1 MGRSERRRAA
11 GLTRRSAILA
21 GSATA
26 LAAASP
32 ARAEDRWRTA
42 FGLDEAD
49 FSAMSQT
56 LGSEGRRLIH
66 LDAYAVAGAPRFAA
80 IWDQRPGPA
89 TIARRGLTSDE
100 YLTTQ
105 GEMTAK
111 GYRLSRVSG
120 YESSGQPLY
129 AALWT
134 EGSGPDLQARH
145 GLALEDYR
153 RAFGALTE
161 QGYRLTWV
169 RGYGVAGAPQF
180 AAIFEK
186 DDGPDF
192 FSKHNLDSAQ
202 YQAALGDATSQG
214 YRLRH
219 VCGYVAGEAV
229 NFAAIW
235 EFGQGAAWQ
244 AKHNL
249 PADQLQAAQT
259 TLGPQGYRLA
269 DVSGYGVGAAALYAA
284 IWVYD

>member
-1 MGRSERRRAA
+1 V
-11 GLTRRSAILA
+11 TRRTTILA

-26 LAAASP
+26 LAAAAP
-32 ARAEDRWRTA
+32 ARADERWRAA

-49 FSAMSQT
+49 ISAMSQT
-56 LGSEGRRLIH
+56 LANEGRRLIH

-80 IWDQRPGPA
+80 IWDLRPGPA
-89 TIARRGLTSDE
+89 TIARRGLSSDQ
-100 YLTTQ
+100 YMAAQ

-111 GYRLSRVSG
+111 GYRLSRVAG
-120 YESSGQPLY
+120 YESSGTALY

-134 EGSGPDLQARH
+134 EGAGAELQARH
-145 GLALEDYR
+145 GLAVDDYR
-153 RAFGALTE
+153 RTFGELTE

-169 RGYGVAGAPQF
+169 RGYAVAGAPQF

-186 DDGPDF
+186 DEGPDF
-192 FSKHNLDSAQ
+192 FSRHNLDSAQ
-202 YQAALGDATSQG
+202 YQTALADASSQG

-219 VCGYVAGEAV
+219 VCGYLAGETV

-235 EFGQGAAWQ
+235 EFRQGSAWQ

-249 PADQLQAAQT
+249 PADQLQTAMT
-259 TLGPQGYRLA
+259 TLGQQGYRLA
-269 DVSGYGVGAAALYAA
+269 DVSGYGVGPAALYAA